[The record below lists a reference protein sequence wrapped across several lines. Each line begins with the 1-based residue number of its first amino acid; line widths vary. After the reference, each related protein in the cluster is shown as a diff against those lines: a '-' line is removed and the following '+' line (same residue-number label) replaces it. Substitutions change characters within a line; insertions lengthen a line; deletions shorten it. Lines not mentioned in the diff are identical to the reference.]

1 MQIHRAFR
9 TIAFLL
15 AILAA
20 TSVRAADRQVL
31 RHRIAPWTDAFHSVD
46 RLPATN
52 RIHAAICLPWRNPAA
67 PEAFTEQFGPTP
79 EDYASVVAFARKNGL
94 NVTATHPNRMLVDV
108 EGAASDFERVF
119 HLNLRRYS
127 HPLEKRLFRAPDTA
141 PSVEIAVPVLSV
153 CGLDDYALPHPAS
166 LRPAPAAQTA
176 SATPMNGSGPIGNL
190 MGLDFRAAYAP
201 GVTLTGSGQ
210 SVGLLEFDGYYASDI
225 ATYASQAGLPGV
237 PLQNVLV
244 DGFGGKPGVN
254 NSEVAMDI
262 EMAISMAPGLD
273 RVLVYEAGMSA
284 PVIDVLNRMATD
296 NAAKQ
301 LSSSWTWGTLNRS
314 SMRPATM
321 TPTRAPSMR
330 RRMTRTS

>member
-67 PEAFTEQFGPTP
+67 LANLLARISAPSSPDYRHYLTPEAFTEQFGPTP

-176 SATPMNGSGPIGNL
+176 SATPMNGSGPRGNL

-301 LSSSWTWGTLNRS
+301 LSSSWTWGTLD
-314 SMRPATM
+314 PGT
-321 TPTRAPSMR
+321 
-330 RRMTRTS
+330 